1 MYLHPSSPSVRCF
14 NERNK
19 HRPPL
24 YLFCQWATKTIQSI
38 KIRYKKGKS
47 TTNIQASPLPP
58 LVSSHH
64 PGNSTHTHT
73 PHTPRT
79 PMLLAPSPFRY
90 GISVSQYPRSG
101 IVLTASPPQPHM
113 PKSRSSGPSLPHFQ
127 PTSRRHYCY
136 QQSTSHCRSQNH
148 HSSSPW
154 ESPKSSCS
162 FLEQSPPSWP

>member
-24 YLFCQWATKTIQSI
+24 YLFCQLATKPIQSI

-90 GISVSQYPRSG
+90 GISVKSVPKIWTCAHSITAPTTHAKVPIIRPKPAPLPTNLSAALLLSAVDVALPVSEPPLIVAVG
-101 IVLTASPPQPHM
+101 ITEVVMLIS
-113 PKSRSSGPSLPHFQ
+113 
-127 PTSRRHYCY
+127 
-136 QQSTSHCRSQNH
+136 
-148 HSSSPW
+148 
-154 ESPKSSCS
+154 
-162 FLEQSPPSWP
+162 